1 MEPKSNPP
9 SGSAGP
15 LLEIKDLHT
24 SFLVEGKTARAVDGV
39 DFDVYAGEVLGLVGE
54 SGCGKSVTALS
65 LLKLIP

>member
-9 SGSAGP
+9 SGSAEL
-15 LLEIKDLHT
+15 LLEIRGLHT
-24 SFLVEGKTARAVDGV
+24 SFAVEGKTARAVDGV